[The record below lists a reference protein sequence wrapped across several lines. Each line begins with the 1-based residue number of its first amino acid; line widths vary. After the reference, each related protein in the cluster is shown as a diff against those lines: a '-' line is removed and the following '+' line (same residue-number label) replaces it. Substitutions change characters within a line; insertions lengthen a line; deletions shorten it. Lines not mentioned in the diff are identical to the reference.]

1 MEQKKG
7 IVTNVTANGTWNSQY
22 GLMYK
27 FEITFENGDAG
38 EYNCKTQT
46 QNKFVIGQESEYT
59 ISSREYNG
67 NTYFTIKP
75 VLPSYGAGG
84 GSFSKGKDPKTSR
97 HILRMNVLQ
106 RAVDLAI
113 AEKITLK
120 DIPRVA
126 TTFANWVQAEDPVS
140 NPTANAVPSTPPP
153 ATTEVSDLP
162 F

>member
-7 IVTNVTANGTWNSQY
+7 KVTNVTANGTWNSQY

-27 FEITFENGDAG
+27 FEITFDNGDAG

-46 QNKFVIGQESEYT
+46 QNKFVIGQDAEYT

-67 NTYFTIKP
+67 NTYYTIKP
-75 VLPSYGAGG
+75 VLPSFGAGT
-84 GSFSKGKDPKTSR
+84 GSYSKGKDPKTSR

-113 AEKITLK
+113 ADKITLK
-120 DIPRVA
+120 DIPKLA
-126 TTFANWVQAEDPVS
+126 QHFADWVQKEDQVS
-140 NPTANAVPSTPPP
+140 NPPANAVPSTPPP
-153 ATTEVSDLP
+153 ASTEVSDLP